1 MATNHISDIISLLL
15 NYHRVLEEL
24 LGPLGLAVNQD
35 MEEGKLGKV
44 SVFLTIIMFTPSF
57 APDRKPP

>member
-1 MATNHISDIISLLL
+1 M
-15 NYHRVLEEL
+15 

-57 APDRKPP
+57 APDRKPPKKNELVSML

>member
-1 MATNHISDIISLLL
+1 MISLLL

-44 SVFLTIIMFTPSF
+44 SVFLTIIMFTLSF